1 MRESSYYLELGHWFM
16 SLYNDDGQ
24 AQTVEMTATVS
35 HDLTSSCPRG
45 CSGNGECVLGYCH
58 CNTGFDGPDCSQS
71 KSFLS
76 STTYLDNT
84 LTFVSPLQVLAPCCA
99 VTMVSTRT
107 GGVVVIP
114 VGKEQN
120 VQFITTN
127 VKFLTV
133 TTRGTVSVES
143 ASVPQD
149 IQGSSVRKVM
159 NNKSSPI
166 YCLNFCPEWQFSSN
180 GADCY

>member
-1 MRESSYYLELGHWFM
+1 
-16 SLYNDDGQ
+16 
-24 AQTVEMTATVS
+24 
-35 HDLTSSCPRG
+35 
-45 CSGNGECVLGYCH
+45 
-58 CNTGFDGPDCSQS
+58 
-71 KSFLS
+71 
-76 STTYLDNT
+76 
-84 LTFVSPLQVLAPCCA
+84 
-99 VTMVSTRT
+99 MVSTRT

-149 IQGSSVRKVM
+149 ILGSSVRKLTVKTQLVLAM
-159 NNKSSPI
+159 DFVCPDLVSARKAGEAKTVEELTIMLNNVYQIAVEMGNLMLKNKCVTVI
-166 YCLNFCPEWQFSSN
+166 KGLLEKTVQKKFVI
-180 GADCY
+180 

>member
-1 MRESSYYLELGHWFM
+1 M
-16 SLYNDDGQ
+16 
-24 AQTVEMTATVS
+24 
-35 HDLTSSCPRG
+35 
-45 CSGNGECVLGYCH
+45 
-58 CNTGFDGPDCSQS
+58 
-71 KSFLS
+71 
-76 STTYLDNT
+76 
-84 LTFVSPLQVLAPCCA
+84 QVLVPCCA

-149 IQGSSVRKVM
+149 ILGSSVRKV
-159 NNKSSPI
+159 NKQLNLRI
-166 YCLNFCPEWQFSSN
+166 CLFEFKSTRNVKMIRSYQN
-180 GADCY
+180 LYNQTL